1 MKTINRIGSLPC
13 GVSTVVMTGLVG
25 PIAPQRPGV
34 FRYFYES
41 SPAINRFL
49 IYRPFLTLLRGT
61 AMASLVRALLP
72 AVALSVA
79 LTAAPVAAVSP
90 QNPYRT
96 FNLSGINYGSMQW
109 ERAQREG
116 RRVWPYYNA
125 PSRTVTARSGA
136 WVGAVAGGGGGV
148 GTVVEAGGSRS
159 VPRSTPRTFRRWR
172 R

>member
-49 IYRPFLTLLRGT
+49 ICRPFLTLLRGT

-72 AVALSVA
+72 AVALSAA

-125 PSRTVTARSGA
+125 PSRTVTPRSGA

>member
-1 MKTINRIGSLPC
+1 M
-13 GVSTVVMTGLVG
+13 
-25 PIAPQRPGV
+25 
-34 FRYFYES
+34 YES
-41 SPAINRFL
+41 SLAITRFL
-49 IYRPFLTLLRGT
+49 ICRPFLTLLRGT
-61 AMASLVRALLP
+61 AMASLVRGLLP
-72 AVALSVA
+72 AVALSAA

-90 QNPYRT
+90 HNPYRT

-116 RRVWPYYNA
+116 RRVWPSYNA